1 MGISKRA
8 GFTIIETMLFLG
20 ITGLLIFGILGSTGS
35 AVSKQRYRDSV
46 SSLQA
51 FLQNEYATVSNVY
64 NSNSG
69 TTPCGAQVSARGQ
82 SNCVILGRY
91 ITATPISGR
100 SSKLLARTVIG
111 TIPAGSP
118 EVLNDVQVFTA
129 AGNGSQAGYNIRVL
143 PSTANDTID
152 YGVEW
157 EANMVNPGSNVA
169 MSFSALVLRS
179 PASGYVKTFIN
190 PTSVIS
196 DGQLQS
202 GLVSVAASLTQ
213 PLRICVIDYDRSTT
227 VKRSVFINTGASSAS
242 GVELLTENT
251 SGC

>member
-20 ITGLLIFGILGSTGS
+20 VTGLLILGILGSTGG

-51 FLQNEYATVSNVY
+51 FFQNEYSTVSNVY
-64 NSNSG
+64 NGNTG

-91 ITATPISGR
+91 ITATPISNR
-100 SSKLLARTVIG
+100 SYKLLARTVIG

-129 AGNGSQAGYNIRVL
+129 AGNGPQPGYNIRVL
-143 PSTANDTID
+143 PATAMDSVD
-152 YGVEW
+152 YSVEW
-157 EANMVNPGSNVA
+157 DANMVISGTNSA
-169 MSFSALVLRS
+169 MSFSTLILRS
-179 PASGYVKTFIN
+179 PASGYIKTFVH
-190 PTSVIS
+190 PTTVVS
-196 DGQLQS
+196 DGQIQA
-202 GLVSVAASLTQ
+202 GLVSVASSLTQ
-213 PLRICVIDYDRSTT
+213 PLKICVTDYDYTIS
-227 VKRSVFINTGASSAS
+227 VKRAVFINTDASSAS
-242 GVELLTENT
+242 GVELLTENS